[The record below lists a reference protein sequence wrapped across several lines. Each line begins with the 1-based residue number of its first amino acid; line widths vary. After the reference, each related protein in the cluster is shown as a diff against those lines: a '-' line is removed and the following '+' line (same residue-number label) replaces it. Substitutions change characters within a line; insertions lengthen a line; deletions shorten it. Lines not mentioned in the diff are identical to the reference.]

1 MTARRTVSAPR
12 RRADV
17 TRLAARIV
25 IVAVATVL
33 SACGIPTDRSPRPF
47 DRTQTIPLQPPR
59 PASRDVLPASGQRI
73 FFIAGVGANGAG
85 RLVQVVRDVHAT
97 AREVLGELFKGPTD
111 LERGRRVQTA
121 IPTDTTLLD
130 VKSEAADT
138 IAVYLDN
145 ALSGTAGERQ
155 ILAVAQIVYTVTAL
169 EGIRKVRILV
179 NNARREW
186 PTEDGTPRS
195 EPLTRFTYAR
205 FDPSTQPEFP
215 PSPSPTEPATSTT
228 SISTTTARSTTE
240 TTIASAATVR
250 STTETT
256 IERTS

>member
-1 MTARRTVSAPR
+1 VTK
-12 RRADV
+12 RRAA
-17 TRLAARIV
+17 TTASPGRAAPFPLPLRLPRPRPLLV
-25 IVAVATVL
+25 VALAVML
-33 SACGIPTDRSPRPF
+33 SACGIPQDRSPRPF
-47 DRTQTIPLQPPR
+47 ERTQTTDLQPPR
-59 PASRDVLPASGQRI
+59 PASRDVLPASGQRV
-73 FFIAGVGANGAG
+73 FFVAGVGANGAG

-97 AREVLGELFKGPTD
+97 AREVLAELFKGPTD

-169 EGIRKVRILV
+169 DGVRKVRILV
-179 NNARREW
+179 NNAPREW

-215 PSPSPTEPATSTT
+215 PLPSPTGPSTATTFTVTST
-228 SISTTTARSTTE
+228 SSS
-240 TTIASAATVR
+240 S
-250 STTETT
+250 TT

>member
-1 MTARRTVSAPR
+1 MTTCPSATAPLG
-12 RRADV
+12 RAAPM
-17 TRLAARIV
+17 RLL
-25 IVAVATVL
+25 IVAVAVTL
-33 SACGIPTDRSPRPF
+33 SACGIPQDRSPRPF
-47 DRTQTIPLQPPR
+47 DQAQTVPLQPAR
-59 PASRDVLPASGQRI
+59 PASRDVLPASGQRV
-73 FFIAGVGANGAG
+73 FFVAGVGANGAG

-97 AREVLGELFKGPTD
+97 AREVLAELFKGPTD

-169 EGIRKVRILV
+169 DGVRKVRILV
-179 NNARREW
+179 NNAPREW

-215 PSPSPTEPATSTT
+215 PSPSPTDPGTSTTVTAATSTT
-228 SISTTTARSTTE
+228 STTASSTTTTTL
-240 TTIASAATVR
+240 
-250 STTETT
+250 
-256 IERTS
+256 ERTN

>member
-1 MTARRTVSAPR
+1 MPR
-12 RRADV
+12 H
-17 TRLAARIV
+17 LALL
-25 IVAVATVL
+25 VAVALAFT
-33 SACGIPTDRSPRPF
+33 ACGIPQDRSPRPF
-47 DRTQTIPLQPPR
+47 DQTQKVLLKPPR
-59 PASRDVLPASGQRI
+59 PASRDVLPASGQRV
-73 FFIAGVGANGAG
+73 FFVAGVGANGAG

-97 AREVLGELFKGPTD
+97 AREVLAELFKGPTD

-169 EGIRKVRILV
+169 DGVRKVRILV
-179 NNARREW
+179 NNAPREW

-215 PSPSPTEPATSTT
+215 PSPSPTDPGTSTT
-228 SISTTTARSTTE
+228 VTATTSTTASSTTTTTL
-240 TTIASAATVR
+240 
-250 STTETT
+250 
-256 IERTS
+256 ERTN